1 MNASRTPPRPSLE
14 GLIPSWAYRHL
25 RLCGAAQL
33 AGGGVGA
40 TAGVICLSYGAYG
53 WAALFL
59 VGSALAL
66 VCGYWY
72 LTIDPSA
79 RART

>member
-1 MNASRTPPRPSLE
+1 MNASKIPPRPGLE

-25 RLCGAAQL
+25 RLCGVAQL
-33 AGGGVGA
+33 AGGIVAAVAGA
-40 TAGVICLSYGAYG
+40 ICLSYGAYA

-59 VGSALAL
+59 VGAPLALA
-66 VCGYWY
+66 CGYWY
-72 LTIDPSA
+72 LTIDRSA